1 MNVIP
6 FLKRL
11 QRGRIYIALKE
22 ELPEPT
28 ALFEYSAITYR
39 ITVTET
45 VHPD

>member
-1 MNVIP
+1 MDVIS

-28 ALFEYSAITYR
+28 ALFDHSAITYR
-39 ITVTET
+39 ITVKET
-45 VHPD
+45 VHPG